1 MPENREVIR
10 SAGKVSVWAIWHIY
24 AGKRIRSCGGLMFRA
39 QKAGKGRRTEPSPE
53 VFIDI

>member
-10 SAGKVSVWAIWHIY
+10 SAGRVSVWAIWHIY

-39 QKAGKGRRTEPSPE
+39 QKTRKRKENGTVSGGI
-53 VFIDI
+53 IDI